1 MGSIAQWL
9 AHLLPDPA
17 ALGLMPSIPKICSEG
32 KIVDVA
38 EVNQWRCSEESGQW
52 PKNVDQTHPVLV
64 SGKLALQKI

>member
-38 EVNQWRCSEESGQW
+38 EVNQWRCSEESGHW
-52 PKNVDQTHPVLV
+52 PKNVDQTHLVLV